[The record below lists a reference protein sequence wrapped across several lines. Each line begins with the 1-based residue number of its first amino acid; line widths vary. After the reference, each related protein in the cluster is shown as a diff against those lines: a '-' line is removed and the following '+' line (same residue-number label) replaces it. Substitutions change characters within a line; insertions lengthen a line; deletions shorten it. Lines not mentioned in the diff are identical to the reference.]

1 MGTRRRCVGAL
12 GFVVFGLVAGSGPWA
27 AANTTQST
35 LTTSSA
41 SGSSTVLSS
50 TPPTFDPS
58 LVMPSVAQAI
68 DGLIR
73 RAGLVDGLIGVG
85 TNGSEI
91 VVTYARDVTDAERA
105 QLESLATV
113 ATGGTVRLRI
123 VVGAPY
129 ATRSPPSPR
138 PRQPRLPPPPRS
150 PASHPSSRRAFPT
163 TAVATVLL
171 RRRSTLRPA
180 PAHCRTHP
188 AATAS
193 SLSA

>member
-1 MGTRRRCVGAL
+1 
-12 GFVVFGLVAGSGPWA
+12 
-27 AANTTQST
+27 
-35 LTTSSA
+35 
-41 SGSSTVLSS
+41 
-50 TPPTFDPS
+50 
-58 LVMPSVAQAI
+58 MPSVAQAI

-129 ATRSPPSPR
+129 ATPPLA
-138 PRQPRLPPPPRS
+138 LPS
-150 PASHPSSRRAFPT
+150 T
-163 TAVATVLL
+163 TAAAV
-171 RRRSTLRPA
+171 
-180 PAHCRTHP
+180 
-188 AATAS
+188 AATPTFTG
-193 SLSA
+193 